1 MPLLTLFS
9 LFFLLSG
16 YSIATE
22 ITGPTT
28 VNGLER
34 GSLTVL
40 CAYGSQWEAYLKW
53 WCRGAVWGSCEI
65 LVKTTGS
72 EQEVKRGRLSIRD
85 NQKNH
90 TFTVT
95 MKDLRRDDADIYW
108 CGIEKIGTDPGVEV
122 QVTIDP
128 ASTTAPTA
136 TPTTPTSTTFTA
148 LVTLEETS
156 SSPTLSNH
164 HSDDR
169 HKLLKLSVLL
179 PLIFSILLLL
189 LVATSL
195 LVWRMMKRQKKA
207 GMSSEQVRESPG
219 LDQRD
224 QAASFPFLIFHLP
237 EGPKYQ
243 ISLVPNYP
251 VLRAACRA
259 WGLGAWKQPGG
270 RGLRSTGAEEVAGG
284 HRGNWERG
292 TQGCGRDSCPT
303 SEKEPVS
310 TDDLVTPQPVFPVP
324 GTAAPG
330 ERPLLCKPDP
340 AADPRLPQKGH
351 HKALLLCPG

>member
-207 GMSSEQVRESPG
+207 GMSSEQVLQPLESDLCYANLTRQQTQDFPKKATTKPSSSAQADQLEVEYVTMAPLLREDISYASLTLAAEDQEPTYCNTGRLTSPISGGGPEESP
-219 LDQRD
+219 
-224 QAASFPFLIFHLP
+224 
-237 EGPKYQ
+237 EY
-243 ISLVPNYP
+243 
-251 VLRAACRA
+251 
-259 WGLGAWKQPGG
+259 
-270 RGLRSTGAEEVAGG
+270 STIRR
-284 HRGNWERG
+284 H
-292 TQGCGRDSCPT
+292 
-303 SEKEPVS
+303 
-310 TDDLVTPQPVFPVP
+310 
-324 GTAAPG
+324 
-330 ERPLLCKPDP
+330 
-340 AADPRLPQKGH
+340 
-351 HKALLLCPG
+351 

>member
-1 MPLLTLFS
+1 MWLPQLDLLRVIS
-9 LFFLLSG
+9 AKSRG

-128 ASTTAPTA
+128 A
-136 TPTTPTSTTFTA
+136 

-207 GMSSEQVRESPG
+207 AGMSSEQVLQPLESDLCYANLTRQQTQDFPKKATTKPSSSAQADQLEVEYVTMAPLLREDISYASLTLAAEDQEPTYCNTGRLTSPISGGGPEESP
-219 LDQRD
+219 
-224 QAASFPFLIFHLP
+224 
-237 EGPKYQ
+237 EY
-243 ISLVPNYP
+243 
-251 VLRAACRA
+251 
-259 WGLGAWKQPGG
+259 
-270 RGLRSTGAEEVAGG
+270 STIRR
-284 HRGNWERG
+284 H
-292 TQGCGRDSCPT
+292 
-303 SEKEPVS
+303 
-310 TDDLVTPQPVFPVP
+310 
-324 GTAAPG
+324 
-330 ERPLLCKPDP
+330 
-340 AADPRLPQKGH
+340 
-351 HKALLLCPG
+351 

>member
-128 ASTTAPTA
+128 A
-136 TPTTPTSTTFTA
+136 

-195 LVWRMMKRQKKA
+195 LVWRMMKRQKK
-207 GMSSEQVRESPG
+207 
-219 LDQRD
+219 
-224 QAASFPFLIFHLP
+224 
-237 EGPKYQ
+237 
-243 ISLVPNYP
+243 
-251 VLRAACRA
+251 
-259 WGLGAWKQPGG
+259 
-270 RGLRSTGAEEVAGG
+270 
-284 HRGNWERG
+284 
-292 TQGCGRDSCPT
+292 
-303 SEKEPVS
+303 
-310 TDDLVTPQPVFPVP
+310 